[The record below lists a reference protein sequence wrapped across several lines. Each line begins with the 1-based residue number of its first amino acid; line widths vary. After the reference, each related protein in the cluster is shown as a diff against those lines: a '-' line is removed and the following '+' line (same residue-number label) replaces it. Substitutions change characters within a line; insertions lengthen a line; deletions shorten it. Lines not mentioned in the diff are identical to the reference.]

1 MKKYSFLIIVIL
13 LIQTLAAQQDTIPLT
28 LSDAVRI
35 ALSESPSIKIAN
47 QEIARVDYSEK
58 SAWYA
63 LIPKIDASAQHTKFL
78 VPAKMNMMGQVMD
91 SPTDFNSSLGLSI
104 SLPLFAPALWH
115 SIQMSSLEMQAAQE
129 KAKASRINLQN
140 EVTKAYY
147 NVLVIQDSY
156 NVLQKGYELA
166 EQNFNVAKKGHE
178 AGVIAAYD
186 YISAEV
192 QLNNLIPTLLQ
203 AQNGIKQAKTYLKV
217 LMGIEIQTPIA
228 ILSKLSDFE
237 NKILELRSIDVL
249 SLEDNSDLKQLDIQQ
264 KQLQKSLQLQRTQR
278 IPTLAAFG
286 QTGYSGTGNKETT
299 LNFGGMPIAVEAS
312 KEWYSQGFVVGL
324 QLNVPL
330 TGIFTNTLKEKQ
342 ISIQE
347 KQLVLQRE
355 NAKNGLRLQALSA
368 LDNMN
373 KAVKQVGAAR
383 KSVNLSEQAYTI
395 SSKRYENGAGTMIEL
410 QNATL
415 AVTQSKLSFHQAIS
429 EYLTAKADLEKI
441 LGHEI

>member
-13 LIQTLAAQQDTIPLT
+13 LIQTLTAQQDTIPLT

-35 ALSESPSIKIAN
+35 ALSESPTIKIAN

-115 SIQMSSLEMQAAQE
+115 SIQMSSLEMQVAQE
-129 KAKASRINLQN
+129 KAKASRINLQY
-140 EVTKAYY
+140 EVSKAYY

>member
-115 SIQMSSLEMQAAQE
+115 SIQMSSLEMQVAQE
-129 KAKASRINLQN
+129 KAKASRINLQY
-140 EVTKAYY
+140 EVSKAYY

-286 QTGYSGTGNKETT
+286 QAGYSGTGNKETT

>member
-115 SIQMSSLEMQAAQE
+115 SIQMSSLEMQVAQE
-129 KAKASRINLQN
+129 KAKASRINLQY
-140 EVTKAYY
+140 EVSKAYY